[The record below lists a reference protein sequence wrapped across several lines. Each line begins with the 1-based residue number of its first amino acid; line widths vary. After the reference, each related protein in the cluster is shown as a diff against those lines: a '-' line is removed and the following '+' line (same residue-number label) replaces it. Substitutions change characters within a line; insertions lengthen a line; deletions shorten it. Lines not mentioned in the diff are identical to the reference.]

1 METKIENF
9 KNKADEAKTAEFKT
23 TSDKIRYL
31 NSKGY
36 TRMQIAKLLGKR
48 YQHVRNV
55 LVADAL
61 VKKD

>member
-1 METKIENF
+1 MENF
-9 KNKADEAKTAEFKT
+9 KNKTDESKISEIKT
-23 TSDKIRYL
+23 TSDRIRYL
-31 NSKGY
+31 NSQGY